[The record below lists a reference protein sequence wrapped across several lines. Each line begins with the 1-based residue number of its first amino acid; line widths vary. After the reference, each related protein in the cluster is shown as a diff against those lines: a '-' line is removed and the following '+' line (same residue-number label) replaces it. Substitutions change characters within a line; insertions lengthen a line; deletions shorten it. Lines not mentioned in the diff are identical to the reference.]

1 MCTMSD
7 EVKKCY
13 ACHTQDAHP
22 TYDGMCEDCYA
33 DIRLTRMYG
42 RRPKDRRVG
51 ISPAKVRGTEPPAPG
66 GHDN

>member
-1 MCTMSD
+1 MT
-7 EVKKCY
+7 EQPKKCF

-42 RRPKDRRVG
+42 RKAKDRRIGV
-51 ISPAKVRGTEPPAPG
+51 SPVRARGSEPPAPG
-66 GHDN
+66 NRDD